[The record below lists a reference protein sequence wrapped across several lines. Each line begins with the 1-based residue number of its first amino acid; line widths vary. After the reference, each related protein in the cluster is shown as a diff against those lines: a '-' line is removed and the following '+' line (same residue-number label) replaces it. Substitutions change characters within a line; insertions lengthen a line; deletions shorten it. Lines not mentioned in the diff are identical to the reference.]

1 MTVDQSVLK
10 QVFTEARTFN
20 RFSDQPVSQETLT
33 ELYELL
39 RWGPT
44 SMNSQP
50 GRYVFLRSQESRQ
63 RLIPAL
69 ARGNQAKTLAAPL
82 TVIVAQDSRF
92 FDHLP
97 TQFSAYDAK
106 PIFESNS
113 VLAESTAFR
122 NSSLQGAYLM
132 IAARLLGLDCGPMSG
147 FDPAKVNAEF
157 FPDGQWK
164 VNFLINLGY
173 GDASGNYPRGPRLPF
188 ETVAQVL

>member
-1 MTVDQSVLK
+1 MTVDQAVLK

-69 ARGNQAKTLAAPL
+69 APGNQAKTLAAPL

>member
-1 MTVDQSVLK
+1 MTVDQAVLK

-20 RFSDQPVSQETLT
+20 TFTDQPVSQETLT
-33 ELYELL
+33 KLYELL

-44 SMNSQP
+44 SMNTQP
-50 GRYVFLRSQESRQ
+50 GRYVFLCSKESRQ

-69 ARGNQAKTLAAPL
+69 AQGNQAKTLAAPV

-92 FDHLP
+92 YDHLP

-132 IAARLLGLDCGPMSG
+132 IAARLLGLDCGAMSG

-164 VNFLINLGY
+164 VNFLINLGF